1 MSSVQEATRVAVVEV
16 TPAEYRALRDL
27 LAERSVG
34 EAARRDWVSA
44 ETVKYHRSNLY
55 RKLGLPALPAN
66 RRRFGKREQALEV
79 LASTH
84 VVVRDRRGGRRS

>member
-1 MSSVQEATRVAVVEV
+1 M
-16 TPAEYRALRDL
+16 

-34 EAARRDWVSA
+34 EAARRGWVSA

-55 RKLGLPALPAN
+55 RKLGLPAN
-66 RRRFGKREQALEV
+66 RSRWGKREQALEV